1 METSPSAPVTR
12 LLVRWQR
19 GERECL
25 DQLLPLVHGEL
36 RRIARR
42 HMRRESPGHT
52 LQTTALVNEAYI
64 RLVDQTQVT
73 WQNRSHFFSIAA
85 HLMRRILVDHARGS
99 RRQKRG
105 GDFCHLPLNEELAF
119 SPAKSATLIALDEA
133 LDELAKF
140 DRRKA
145 QVVELRYFGGM
156 TVEEVAEVLGVHG
169 NTVIR
174 DWDAARLWLKRELLR
189 EAADRG

>member
-1 METSPSAPVTR
+1 VTR

-25 DQLLPLVHGEL
+25 NQLLPFVHNEL

-42 HMRRESPGHT
+42 YMRRESPGHT

-64 RLVDQTQVT
+64 RLVDQTHVT
-73 WQNRSHFFSIAA
+73 WQNRSHFFGIAA

-99 RRQKRG
+99 HRQKRG

-140 DRRKA
+140 DPRKA

-156 TVEEVAEVLGVHG
+156 SVDEVAEVLGVHA

-174 DWDAARLWLKRELLR
+174 DWDVAKRWLKNEMSQK
-189 EAADRG
+189 A